1 MEWTDIRLTVAKAD
15 ADNAEAVATMIA
27 EGGIYI
33 EDYSDIE
40 QQVAEIAHVDLIEQ
54 ELLDKPR
61 DQVIIHLYLEPG
73 ASPVETLALIAA
85 RMEAAGIAYTVET
98 EGVEQ
103 EDWQNGWRKYYHPME
118 IGQRLA
124 VVPSW
129 QEYDTDRVKLIL
141 DPGLAFGTGGHE
153 TTSLCL
159 EALDERVKGGERVLD
174 IGTGSGI
181 LAIAALKLGAA
192 SAEGVDIDPVAVRTA
207 GENAA
212 LNGVADQ
219 LTVLVGDLSDKA
231 SGTYEIITANIVAN
245 AILSLAPA
253 VPGLMAEDAVFI
265 ASGIIDS
272 RKDEVIAG
280 LEAAGLAVQ
289 ESRKSAAGSASSAAG
304 NNRSGVP
311 RQLPLFGELLAV
323 GYSLYKLS
331 KFRIGAT
338 MPHRYF
344 TTEIAD
350 GTATLRGADAHHLA
364 RVMRGKLGD
373 TVILCDGN
381 AVEYTAVITGFGP
394 ETVEFSVE
402 PGYPSAAE
410 PSVEV
415 TLFAGYPKQDKLEQV
430 IRHGVE
436 LGCAHFVPFF
446 SRYCVATPK
455 KEEQKNE
462 RYNRIAFEAAKQ
474 CGRGILPDV
483 ALPLPN
489 FGAVCRSLEG
499 YDLVL
504 FCYECG
510 GAPLRELLANVR
522 PADGKKPKIAVITGA
537 EGGFAAEEAEM
548 AAKAGARTVGLGPRI
563 LRCETAPLAVLSAVM
578 TLTGNLE

>member
-15 ADNAEAVATMIA
+15 AENAEAVATLIA

-61 DQVIIHLYLEPG
+61 DTVIIHLYLEPG
-73 ASPVETLALIAA
+73 ASQVETLALIAA
-85 RMEAAGIAYTVET
+85 RMEAAGIPYTVET

-118 IGQRLA
+118 IGSRLA

-129 QEYDTDRVKLIL
+129 QQYDTDRVKLIL

-159 EALDERVKGGERVLD
+159 EALDEQVRGGERVLD

-212 LNGVADQ
+212 LNGVQDK

-231 SGTYEIITANIVAN
+231 SGTYDIITANIVAN

-253 VPGLMAEDAVFI
+253 VPGLMAEGATFI

-280 LEAAGLAVQ
+280 RRGGQGKARLGVHHLQKGL
-289 ESRKSAAGSASSAAG
+289 RFK
-304 NNRSGVP
+304 
-311 RQLPLFGELLAV
+311 
-323 GYSLYKLS
+323 YYK
-331 KFRIGAT
+331 KERT
-338 MPHRYF
+338 VCR
-344 TTEIAD
+344 
-350 GTATLRGADAHHLA
+350 TATL
-364 RVMRGKLGD
+364 
-373 TVILCDGN
+373 
-381 AVEYTAVITGFGP
+381 P
-394 ETVEFSVE
+394 
-402 PGYPSAAE
+402 P
-410 PSVEV
+410 
-415 TLFAGYPKQDKLEQV
+415 
-430 IRHGVE
+430 
-436 LGCAHFVPFF
+436 
-446 SRYCVATPK
+446 
-455 KEEQKNE
+455 
-462 RYNRIAFEAAKQ
+462 
-474 CGRGILPDV
+474 
-483 ALPLPN
+483 
-489 FGAVCRSLEG
+489 RSL
-499 YDLVL
+499 
-504 FCYECG
+504 
-510 GAPLRELLANVR
+510 
-522 PADGKKPKIAVITGA
+522 
-537 EGGFAAEEAEM
+537 
-548 AAKAGARTVGLGPRI
+548 
-563 LRCETAPLAVLSAVM
+563 TAPPPCGVRTPI
-578 TLTGNLE
+578 TLPG